1 MAANGGLWGNLA
13 DALSS
18 AADTEAALDRGPT
31 DELVLRLVEL
41 MRDVVTYLAENGGVL
56 TVDQFSP

>member
-31 DELVLRLVEL
+31 DELVLRLVE
-41 MRDVVTYLAENGGVL
+41 MARDLVNYLAENGGVL

>member
-1 MAANGGLWGNLA
+1 MAANGDLWGNLG